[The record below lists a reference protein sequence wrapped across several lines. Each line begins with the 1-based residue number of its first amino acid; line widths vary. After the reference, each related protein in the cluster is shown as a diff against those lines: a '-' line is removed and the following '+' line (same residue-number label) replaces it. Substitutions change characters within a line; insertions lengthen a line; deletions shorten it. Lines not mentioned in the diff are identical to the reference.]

1 MKILYREGSRLDT
14 SDERLFENL
23 STIIGY
29 RSMGLFRINIAT
41 LKVGLEVFTVSIKEN
56 YGIIL

>member
-41 LKVGLEVFTVSIKEN
+41 LKIGLEVFTVSIKEN

>member
-56 YGIIL
+56 